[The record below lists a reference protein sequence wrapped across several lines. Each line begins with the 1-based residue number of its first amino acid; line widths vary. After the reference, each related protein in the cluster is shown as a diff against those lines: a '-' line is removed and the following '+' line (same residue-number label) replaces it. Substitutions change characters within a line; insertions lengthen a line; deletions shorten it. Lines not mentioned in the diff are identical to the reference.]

1 MRARYVDLTVEEDT
15 VGVVTIE
22 NPPRNSL
29 TRHLLGELIETLRWV
44 PETKVRAVVLTGGP
58 RCFSA
63 GVDTEELK
71 QIEERSQA
79 EDLLRK
85 GQELI
90 RRLEGSPVPVLAAV
104 GGVCLGGGL
113 ELALACHVRYS
124 CETAVFGF
132 PELSLGIIPAF
143 GGMRLLLKSVGY
155 GRSVE
160 LLLRGSMLNAKE
172 ARDLG
177 IVEGVFPRSDLLSGV
192 LRIAKGIARKN
203 PHAVR
208 LILESLRDEVRKS
221 RPVREENDKVLTT
234 LLASSPPR
242 SFVASL

>member
-1 MRARYVDLTVEEDT
+1 MRARYVDLTVEEDM
-15 VGVVTIE
+15 VGIVTIE
-22 NPPRNSL
+22 NPPRNAL
-29 TRHLLGELIETLRWV
+29 TRRVLDELIEALLYVR
-44 PETKVRAVVLTGGP
+44 ETRARAVVLTGGP

-63 GVDTEELK
+63 GVDTEELM

-90 RRLEGSPVPVLAAV
+90 RHLEGSSVPVLAAV

-160 LLLRGSMLNAKE
+160 LLLRGSMLNARE

-177 IVEGVFPRSDLLSGV
+177 VVEGILPRTDLLAGV

-208 LILESLRDEVRKS
+208 LVLESLRDETRKS
-221 RPVREENDKVLTT
+221 RPVCDDNDKVLTT
-234 LLASSPPR
+234 LFASSPPR